1 MIQPSIIEPLSNVW
15 YIGIFVSIILS
26 LIIIQVAI
34 RIPPDKRRIL
44 MIFLGLLLILIEV
57 TQQFYLIALGIWDIK
72 RSLPMH
78 FCGLSGILAGIMMLR
93 QNQTGFE
100 FLALIGTPVAIHAIL
115 TPQLNHGPLPF
126 LIYKYYISHVGIIL
140 VPLFLAVVLGFRVS
154 NKSWYK
160 VILLCQVLFIFIG
173 FSNYLIGSNYM
184 YLAAKP
190 LVNNPMLLGDWP
202 WYIIGFEFLGFIH
215 ILVFFFGYRQM
226 KPLPY

>member
-1 MIQPSIIEPLSNVW
+1 MLLHTDTLNDSLMSDNLFIIT
-15 YIGIFVSIILS
+15 
-26 LIIIQVAI
+26 
-34 RIPPDKRRIL
+34 
-44 MIFLGLLLILIEV
+44 MLGL
-57 TQQFYLIALGIWDIK
+57 
-72 RSLPMH
+72 
-78 FCGLSGILAGIMMLR
+78 GLCLA
-93 QNQTGFE
+93 
-100 FLALIGTPVAIHAIL
+100 
-115 TPQLNHGPLPF
+115 F